1 MKCPTCG
8 KPYIP
13 PRKLQDAAAL
23 VKSGVRPAA
32 AARAC
37 GVSRQR
43 LHQHMKLAK

>member
-1 MKCPTCG
+1 MKIETRHIPTH
-8 KPYIP
+8 I
-13 PRKLQDAAAL
+13 
-23 VKSGVRPAA
+23 PAA